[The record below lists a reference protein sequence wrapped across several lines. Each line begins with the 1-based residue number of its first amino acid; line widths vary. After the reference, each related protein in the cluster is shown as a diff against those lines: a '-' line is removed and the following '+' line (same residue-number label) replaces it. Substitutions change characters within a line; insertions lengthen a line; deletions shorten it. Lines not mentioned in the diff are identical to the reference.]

1 MHSPRYQQLIVS
13 LFALLAALLAF
24 SAQAAPPPLATT
36 IDLNAD
42 ASKPAANDLARATVF
57 AEATSASPGESAK
70 KVNALITEAVGTAKA
85 YSRVKVQTAATHT
98 YPVYAKGGKIE
109 AWRMRSELALE
120 SADTAALS
128 ELLGKLQANLGVS
141 GVTLSPSPETRK
153 KAESEATLEAIATFK
168 ARAKLVADA
177 LGKPYRIKH
186 LTIGGQQYRPPT
198 PMMRA
203 APMAAMEAA
212 PMPIEAGESMIT
224 SSISGQIE
232 LLE

>member
-1 MHSPRYQQLIVS
+1 MNGFDNPGLRGLLI
-13 LFALLAALLAF
+13 ALLATLTLP
-24 SAQAAPPPLATT
+24 AQAAPPLLVTT
-36 IDLNAD
+36 IDLSAE
-42 ASKPAANDLARATVF
+42 AGRPAANDLARATVF

-70 KVNALITEAVGTAKA
+70 KVNALVAEAAGTAKA

-109 AWRMRSELALE
+109 AWRMRSEIALE
-120 SADTAALS
+120 STDTAALS

-153 KAESEATLEAIATFK
+153 KAESEATLEAITAFK

-186 LTIGGQQYRPPT
+186 LAIGGQQYRPPV
-198 PMMRA
+198 PMLRA
-203 APMAAMEAA
+203 APMAAMESAS
-212 PMPIEAGESMIT
+212 MPIEAGESLIT
-224 SSISGQIE
+224 TSISGQIE
-232 LLE
+232 LLD